1 MVSNPKFEENDISD
15 ESEFLIVEICEQDTN
30 NKINMWKMLKR
41 SNVIKTDVL

>member
-15 ESEFLIVEICEQDTN
+15 ESELLIVEMCEQDTN

>member
-15 ESEFLIVEICEQDTN
+15 ESELLIVAMCEQDTN